1 MVIVDKETHEALPTG
16 STTVFEEHLKI
27 IQLQWA

>member
-1 MVIVDKETHEALPTG
+1 MVTIDKETHEALPSG

-27 IQLQWA
+27 I